1 MTSEI
6 KTPKPTITKSDFHI
20 PLMAFP
26 ELLWQLQRVTWR
38 MSSQQSIRS
47 CSKFVSGNSAYGGMA
62 ALRAIPQQ
70 DGSYKLQ
77 FGGLHR
83 CKSGQCPRCSQILA
97 ISRAKQMEQGIKYWL
112 SSNNEKGQNR
122 GIAFMTLTMG
132 HNPTDSAEKLAHA
145 ISKARTA
152 LTAGGEYRD
161 RERGDRH
168 NFQIAGI
175 ISRIEVTWSQRHG
188 YHFHLHMLL
197 MIDRPLTACDLVN
210 LQARFHHR
218 WKKALAKEGIEADI
232 RQSDIRPV
240 DDFDD
245 ASQVLLSQYLNK
257 TAPWNVAKEMTM
269 ETRKTGHTKRSW
281 NYFELLTALCTDTST
296 NKQWFPLSKGE
307 NVTWDRPDHFIVSNQ
322 ITGEIVTERYM
333 HGKNQLWRIIHE
345 LEAVMK
351 TLRPYRISNK
361 PRTQDS
367 QLDRAWSA
375 FLCNSHGLESN
386 DASTVN
392 QRTGVG
398 EIVGY
403 ISPSEWM
410 SNYVNHP
417 ENIIRTV
424 HAAARTRKDE

>member
-1 MTSEI
+1 MTSE
-6 KTPKPTITKSDFHI
+6 PKPAITKSDFHI
-20 PLMAFP
+20 PHMAFP

-47 CSKFVSGNSAYGGMA
+47 CSKFVSENSAYGGMA
-62 ALRAIPQQ
+62 TVRAIPQQ

-112 SSNNEKGQNR
+112 SSNNEQGQNR

-132 HNPTDSAEKLAHA
+132 HNPTDGAEKLAHA

-152 LTAGGEYRD
+152 LTTGGEYRD
-161 RERGDRH
+161 RKRGDRH

-188 YHFHLHMLL
+188 YHFHLHLLL
-197 MIDRPLTACDLVN
+197 MIDRPLTASDLVN

-269 ETRKTGHTKRSW
+269 EARKTGHTKRSW
-281 NYFELLTALCTDTST
+281 SYFELLTALCTDAST

-307 NVTWDRPDHFIVSNQ
+307 IVS
-322 ITGEIVTERYM
+322 ERYM
-333 HGKNQLWRIIHE
+333 YGKNQLWRVIHE

-375 FLCNSHGLESN
+375 FLRNSHGLEAN